1 MLINSPLPLFSTT
14 KFSPPTTE
22 HTYQRQRLHK
32 RLDAALHRS
41 AVWIEALP
49 GSGKSTL
56 VAEHL
61 RQQPC
66 PFLWYRMD
74 EGDDDPATFFHLF
87 ASAVRRLVGESIPLP
102 QLTPEYSLGSHAFTR
117 NFVRA
122 IARHIQGTFY
132 LVFDNYE
139 LLPLSSPVQ
148 ELIPVFLEELPGLC
162 RVIFVSRR
170 PVVPAFAKL
179 QVQRQMSLISPQELS
194 LTAEE
199 SLGVISLLNPTL
211 DIASA
216 SELAD
221 RCGGWLAGIILLL
234 DTSAH
239 VLPFPRSMATP
250 QTVFDYLSIEVA
262 RRFTPDQLSFLSKAA
277 LLAEI
282 ELGIA
287 TAISDNVDGALL
299 LEQLSQ
305 QHYFVER
312 VESHHTVYRYHALFR
327 EFLLAELPRR
337 FDVAA
342 LRALQATVA
351 HTLQGLGQHELAAD
365 LFIACEHW
373 PEAIENISALAN
385 NMLIQG
391 RQRTLQ
397 RWLDFIPPVI
407 VATHPWLSF
416 WRGQCL
422 LPYHPNEARGEL
434 QRAFIVFRDNK
445 DIPGIYLS
453 WCSVVQTFLANWHEL
468 HKLEAWVRETDNL
481 LERYPVPEGAIRLQ
495 FTQSMI
501 SALSVVNPADPALV
515 PWLRDAGLLLYRE
528 PEAVNRASL
537 LCAQMWHFLTAG
549 TINRQTNLLDTLNR
563 LIDDDN
569 VVPMHRLNLM
579 VLKGYTLLIT
589 GNLAGCR
596 VLAEQ
601 GLALA
606 NHSGVW
612 LFNGMFF
619 ANAAAVDM
627 LEGKYDRARSHL
639 IELGKIAHYSDVLA
653 VWHGV
658 FTAQWHIMQREY
670 EQALTILW
678 SVYAIAEKYNHL
690 YVYASV
696 NVHIAMIYALQGN
709 EADALSRLDL
719 ARPYLDQL
727 KNPLVSHWFHA
738 VSAWL
743 AWRQKRYDDCK
754 VELTNSL
761 RMWKGFEANCIWLTD
776 NIKSDICAMA
786 LHLDIETITARE
798 MISRLKLIP
807 RGGCELSIKWPWPVR
822 IHTLGGFRIEFF
834 GRVID
839 LTAQGIKKPFDLLK
853 FLITLTNRPVTTSYV
868 CAGLW
873 PDKEG
878 DRARASFDT
887 ALHRLRRFFDDEMFI
902 QLRDG
907 VLQLDTTRCFID
919 AWAVLELLEEAQR
932 KMRRMEDLPDLLETF
947 NSIVT
952 LYRGEF
958 LLGEEDHGWVYAFQ
972 TGLHQRIVAIIIR
985 IAHHFEREGK
995 TTWVDFCYEELARI
1009 DPSAVDHAGREQG
1022 VG

>member
-22 HTYQRQRLHK
+22 HIYHRQRLHA

-56 VAEHL
+56 VAEYL
-61 RQQPC
+61 RRQPC
-66 PFLWYRMD
+66 QFLWYRMD

-87 ASAVRRLVGESIPLP
+87 GSAVKRLIGKSFPLP
-102 QLTPEYSLGSHAFTR
+102 QHTPEYTLGSNAFTR

-122 IARHIQGTFY
+122 IARHIKGSFY

-148 ELIPVFLEELPGLC
+148 ELIPIFLEELPDLC
-162 RVIFVSRR
+162 RVIFISRR

-179 QVQRQMSLISPQELS
+179 QVQRRMTHISAQELS
-194 LTAEE
+194 LTVDE
-199 SLGVISLLNPTL
+199 SLGVINLLNPAL
-211 DIASA
+211 DTATA
-216 SELAD
+216 TALAD

-234 DTSAH
+234 DASAH
-239 VLPFPRSMATP
+239 VPAATP
-250 QTVFDYLSIEVA
+250 QTVFDYLTIEVA
-262 RRFTPDQLSFLSKAA
+262 RRFTSDQLSFLSKAA

-282 ELGIA
+282 ELGLA
-287 TAISDNVDGALL
+287 KAISDKIDGALL
-299 LEQLSQ
+299 LEQLTQ

-312 VESHHTVYRYHALFR
+312 IESHHTVYRYHALFR

-337 FDVAA
+337 FDVGA

-373 PEAIENISALAN
+373 PEAIENISTLAN

-397 RWLDFIPPVI
+397 KWLDLIPTAI
-407 VATHPWLSF
+407 VAKQAWLSF

-422 LPYHPNEARGEL
+422 LPYHPNEARVEL
-434 QRAFIVFRDNK
+434 QRAFIVFRGNE

-453 WCSVVQTFLANWHEL
+453 WCSVVQTFLANWYEL
-468 HKLEAWVRETDNL
+468 HKLDAWVRETDKL
-481 LERYPVPEGAIRLQ
+481 LARYPLPEGAIRLQ
-495 FTQSMI
+495 FTQAMI

-515 PWLRDAGLLLYRE
+515 PWLREAGLLLYRE

-537 LCAQMWHFLTAG
+537 LGATMWHFLTAG
-549 TINRQTNLLDTLNR
+549 TINRQTNLLDSLNR

-569 VVPMHRLNLM
+569 IAPIHRLNLM
-579 VLKGYTLLIT
+579 VLKGYNLLIT
-589 GNLAGCR
+589 GDLSGCR

-601 GLALA
+601 GVALA

-612 LFNGMFF
+612 LFNGMFY
-619 ANAAAVDM
+619 ANAAAVDL
-627 LEGKYDRARSHL
+627 LEGKYDNARNYL
-639 IELGKIAHYSDVLA
+639 VELGKIAHFSDVLA

-658 FTAQWHIMQREY
+658 FSAQWHILRQEY
-670 EQALTILW
+670 DQALTLLW
-678 SVYAIAEKYNHL
+678 TVHAIAEKYGHL
-690 YVYASV
+690 YVFASV
-696 NVHIAMIYALQGN
+696 NVHIAMIWALQGN
-709 EADALSRLDL
+709 QVDALSRLER
-719 ARPYLDQL
+719 ARPYQDRL

-743 AWRQKRYDDCK
+743 AWRQKRLEDCK
-754 VELTNSL
+754 YELTQSL

-776 NIKSDICAMA
+776 NIKADICAMA
-786 LHLDIETITARE
+786 LHLDVETVIARE
-798 MISRLKLIP
+798 MISCLKLIP
-807 RGGCELSIKWPWPVR
+807 RGGYELSVKWPWPIR
-822 IHTLGGFRIEFF
+822 IHTLGGFQIEFF

-839 LTAQGIKKPFDLLK
+839 LSATGIKKPFDLLK
-853 FLITLTNRPVTTSYV
+853 FLITLSNRPVTTSYV

-887 ALHRLRRFFDDEMFI
+887 ALHRLRRFFEDEMFI

-919 AWAVLELLEEAQR
+919 AWALLDLLEEAQGN
-932 KMRRMEDLPDLLETF
+932 MRRVEDLPDLLETL

-958 LLGEEDHGWVYAFQ
+958 LIGEEDHGWVYAFQ
-972 TGLHQRIVAIIIR
+972 AGLHQRVVAMIIK
-985 IAHHFEREGK
+985 IAHHFEREGMIA
-995 TTWVDFCYEELARI
+995 WVGYCYEELARI
-1009 DPSAVDHAGREQG
+1009 DPSSVSHAGKEQG
-1022 VG
+1022 IG